1 MNIPSENNLNEA
13 NLDSIQLKDVIDIAF
28 LQKFQDD
35 FAIGVGVASVTV
47 DADGTPITDPS
58 RYTRFC
64 TNYVH
69 ATACGDS
76 RCAESHHKGGVEAVR
91 TGKPVVYE
99 CHAGLIDF
107 AAPIMLEG
115 RHIGTILGGQ
125 VLMEAPK
132 QDKYRQL
139 AKEIGVDEAGILEA
153 VKEVRILPRYCIESV
168 ANVLFVVANNMSQ
181 DAYQRIKNKP

>member
-1 MNIPSENNLNEA
+1 MNSSSENSLHGV
-13 NLDSIQLKDVIDIAF
+13 NLDDIKLKDVIDIAF

-35 FAIGVGVASVTV
+35 FAIGVDVASVTV
-47 DADGTPITDPS
+47 DADGTPITNPS

-69 ATACGDS
+69 ATACGDN
-76 RCAESHHKGGVEAVR
+76 RCAESHHKGGAEAVR

-107 AAPIMLEG
+107 AAPIILEG

-125 VLMEAPK
+125 VLLDTPK

-139 AKEIGVDEAGILEA
+139 AKEIGVDEAGIVEA
-153 VKEVRILPRYCIESV
+153 LKEVRILPRYCIESV

-181 DAYQRIKNKP
+181 EAYQRIKDTP